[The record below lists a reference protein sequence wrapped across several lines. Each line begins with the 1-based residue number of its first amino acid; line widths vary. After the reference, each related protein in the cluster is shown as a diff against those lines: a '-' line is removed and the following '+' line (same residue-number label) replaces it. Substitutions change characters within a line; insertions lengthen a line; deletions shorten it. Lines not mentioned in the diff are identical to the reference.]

1 MGQRRNYNGNRK
13 SLEWNNYKMNNKY
26 KNVRFCIAEAIP
38 RRKFV
43 SLNVYVREED
53 RLKNQWCIHLS
64 QEFGKITAN

>member
-1 MGQRRNYNGNRK
+1 MEIENLWNGAIIKWIISTRM
-13 SLEWNNYKMNNKY
+13 LKY
-26 KNVRFCIAEAIP
+26 KNVKFCIAEAIP

-53 RLKNQWCIHLS
+53 RLKNQWCKHLS